1 MDRVPELLRPITDA
15 HLDAE
20 LNRILSKKKK
30 LQKKLFGKQNKSIE
44 EKYGDLILNRNSAQR
59 TSKGSLISNKML
71 GSKWLRG
78 KEDAFKDIERDSLS
92 AVQVK
97 NQNLNTIVTNSDIDD
112 DLRYESLSQLPQ

>member
-1 MDRVPELLRPITDA
+1 
-15 HLDAE
+15 
-20 LNRILSKKKK
+20 
-30 LQKKLFGKQNKSIE
+30 
-44 EKYGDLILNRNSAQR
+44 
-59 TSKGSLISNKML
+59 ML

-92 AVQVK
+92 AVQIK

>member
-1 MDRVPELLRPITDA
+1 MRPITDA

-92 AVQVK
+92 AVQIK

>member
-92 AVQVK
+92 AVQIK